1 MAHDDAASRDTL
13 PAPPDDIDSG
23 ASFAVL
29 AGGCFW
35 CLEAVFREVNGV
47 TSVVP
52 GYCGG
57 DRKSANYEAVCRGNT
72 GHAEA
77 VRIEFD
83 PVRIRYGDLLK
94 IFFFAAHD
102 PTQKDRQGADR
113 GTQYR
118 SAIFYADEGQRQLAK
133 RYIEAIDASH
143 KLPGP
148 VVTQLAPLTEFYQ
161 AEPYHHDYAAKN
173 PDQPYIRYVS
183 NPKVE
188 KLRLYF
194 APVLNRARSR
204 EAAS

>member
-1 MAHDDAASRDTL
+1 MVRDNAVPVDPF

-35 CLEAVFREVNGV
+35 CLEAVFREVSGV
-47 TSVVP
+47 TSIVP

-57 DRKSANYEAVCRGNT
+57 DPGSANYEAVCRGTT

-83 PVRIRYGDLLK
+83 PARIRYGELLK

-118 SAIFYADEGQRQLAK
+118 SAIFYADEGQRQLAR
-133 RYIEAIDASH
+133 RYIDAIDATH

-148 VVTQLAPLTEFYQ
+148 IVTQLAPLTGFYP

-173 PDQPYIRYVS
+173 PDQPYIRHVS
-183 NPKVE
+183 SPKVE

-194 APVLNRARSR
+194 APVLNRARSKG
-204 EAAS
+204 ATS

>member
-1 MAHDDAASRDTL
+1 MVRDNAAPADPF

-35 CLEAVFREVNGV
+35 CLEAVFREVSGV
-47 TSVVP
+47 TSIVP

-57 DRKSANYEAVCRGNT
+57 DPGSANYEAVCRGTT

-83 PVRIRYGDLLK
+83 PARVRYGELLK

-118 SAIFYADEGQRQLAK
+118 SAIFYADEAQRHLAR
-133 RYIEAIDASH
+133 RYIDAINATH

-148 VVTQLAPLTEFYQ
+148 IVTQLEPLTGFYP

-173 PDQPYIRYVS
+173 PDQPYIRHVS
-183 NPKVE
+183 SPKVE

-194 APVLNRARSR
+194 APVLNHARSKG
-204 EAAS
+204 ATP